1 MIAGATGCTR
11 HKLSALTS
19 SSSDM
24 SSDNAGIP
32 GGNQV
37 VETHFGQNVKSTV
50 KEVGKC
56 CIQVNL
62 EITQVKNHRQA

>member
-19 SSSDM
+19 SSGDM
-24 SSDNAGIP
+24 SSDNAGVP

-37 VETHFGQNVKSTV
+37 VETHLGQNTKSTF
-50 KEVGKC
+50 KEVGMC
-56 CIQVNL
+56 CIKVKL
-62 EITQVKNHRQA
+62 EIKQVKNHRQ

>member
-11 HKLSALTS
+11 LKLSALTS

-37 VETHFGQNVKSTV
+37 VETHLGQNTKSTV
-50 KEVGKC
+50 KEAGMC
-56 CIQVNL
+56 RIQVNL
-62 EITQVKNHRQA
+62 EIMQVKNHRQA

>member
-1 MIAGATGCTR
+1 MIAGATGSTR

-24 SSDNAGIP
+24 SSDNAVIP

-37 VETHFGQNVKSTV
+37 VETQFGQNVKSTV
-50 KEVGKC
+50 KEVGMC

-62 EITQVKNHRQA
+62 EIKQVKSHRQA